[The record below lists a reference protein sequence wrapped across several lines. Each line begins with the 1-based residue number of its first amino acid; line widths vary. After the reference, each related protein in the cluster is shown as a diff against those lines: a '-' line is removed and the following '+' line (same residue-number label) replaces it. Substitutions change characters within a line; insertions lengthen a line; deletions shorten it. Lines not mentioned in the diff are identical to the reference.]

1 MFWYFEVLR
10 KYADFTGRA
19 RRKEYWMYT
28 LFTIF
33 VVIGLSIVDEVAG
46 LNKATDG
53 LSPLSTLYSLAV
65 LIPGLA
71 VIVRRLH
78 DIGKSGWWLLIMLIP
93 LIGSLVLLVF
103 MVREGDRG
111 ANKYGPDPKSSEGMD
126 VVSDDQVW

>member
-19 RRKEYWMYT
+19 RRTEYWMYT
-28 LFTIF
+28 LFNLLI
-33 VVIGLSIVDEVAG
+33 VIGLSIVDEVAG
-46 LNKATDG
+46 LNKATEG

-78 DIGKSGWWLLIMLIP
+78 DTGKSGWWILIALIP
-93 LIGSLVLLVF
+93 LIGAIVLLVF
-103 MVREGDRG
+103 MVRDGDRG
-111 ANKYGPDPKSSEGMD
+111 PNKYGLDPKSREGLD
-126 VVSDDQVW
+126 VGTDDQVW